1 MEVPY
6 KNKHAYESVLAALG
20 KFADS
25 NVISMDLK
33 KVENDDS
40 QKQIQIALTTFVPAS
55 ERTKVRDSVADY
67 LENLIDKGDAEVG
80 HEVRL
85 GTKTNANKEQLDL
98 VMRYGDTTKL
108 TKPQVIRVLV
118 KPTNAGG
125 SGGGSAATKVQEVGQ
140 ALFAAIR
147 YNKDKDLEC
156 HASNAEQCLE
166 DKDFD
171 DAWPSVYGPGV
182 TLDEIKGLSQ
192 DWKNSFIKGANT
204 IYHKVKGKDWEF
216 LRGDDV
222 IEAEISNRFKTVVAK
237 DPKAHLAQEDK
248 WNPADIW
255 MIQPKHKTTLLEL
268 LKMENT
274 TDCLNNFLQLAFS
287 EDDIPTIAKKKVPK
301 RSLVGISLKK
311 LGPQPQWKTMNA
323 LGTSRLKKTE
333 GVGFKKQPTLNE
345 LTAFS
350 AMDVY
355 IIVEPGGSKRK
366 GAFQARN
373 FAGGNK
379 GDWKLELKGEFAA
392 QGKIQ
397 GQVARDV
404 LARAKFKNIPQEPA
418 WADCAVGSTNRTKIL
433 NEIYK
438 IMNELPTAPKG
449 FQKNKKTEMMR
460 ELRGKDQSYTY
471 SKLCGLR
478 LLKWLISLNGD
489 ADRACKEMWLYA
501 SSLSDKSSVYYKMM

>member
-33 KVENDDS
+33 RVENDDS

-171 DAWPSVYGPGV
+171 DAWPLVDGPGV

-192 DWKNSFIKGANT
+192 DWKNSFIKEQIQFT
-204 IYHKVKGKDWEF
+204 IRLEGKVGNF
-216 LRGDDV
+216 FVV
-222 IEAEISNRFKTVVAK
+222 I
-237 DPKAHLAQEDK
+237 L
-248 WNPADIW
+248 
-255 MIQPKHKTTLLEL
+255 
-268 LKMENT
+268 
-274 TDCLNNFLQLAFS
+274 
-287 EDDIPTIAKKKVPK
+287 
-301 RSLVGISLKK
+301 
-311 LGPQPQWKTMNA
+311 
-323 LGTSRLKKTE
+323 
-333 GVGFKKQPTLNE
+333 
-345 LTAFS
+345 
-350 AMDVY
+350 
-355 IIVEPGGSKRK
+355 
-366 GAFQARN
+366 
-373 FAGGNK
+373 
-379 GDWKLELKGEFAA
+379 
-392 QGKIQ
+392 
-397 GQVARDV
+397 
-404 LARAKFKNIPQEPA
+404 
-418 WADCAVGSTNRTKIL
+418 
-433 NEIYK
+433 
-438 IMNELPTAPKG
+438 
-449 FQKNKKTEMMR
+449 
-460 ELRGKDQSYTY
+460 
-471 SKLCGLR
+471 
-478 LLKWLISLNGD
+478 
-489 ADRACKEMWLYA
+489 
-501 SSLSDKSSVYYKMM
+501 